1 MLNMSSKNDS
11 DILIST
17 SLAHRVASVL
27 IIICLMG
34 VLLIY
39 LKSFFI
45 PFVLAILLSFL
56 LQPLYAKFKKL
67 GLADVI
73 SVLLAGLIAFLP
85 ILLIVF
91 TFTLTIGPLSE
102 ELPKYKDAII
112 HDSTRFLKSLSHY
125 IQDPSQRKAFE
136 TEINLKLFP
145 TMINEGIGM
154 FQNLLKTTSSVI
166 GYFFL
171 TLLLAIF
178 ILLEAAAFKNKLVEA
193 YGEEH
198 PLLIS
203 MADIGTDVR
212 SYVVAKT
219 LISLFTGLLVWLF
232 LEICGVDF
240 ALFWGLI
247 AFPLNFIPT
256 VGAIIA
262 SFPPMIIALIDP
274 NLSLSM
280 LLVVIFGLGLINGF
294 IGSVIDPRYVGQKVS
309 ISPLVVFA
317 SMLLWGILW
326 GAVGM
331 ILAVPIMV
339 SIKVIFSHIRDLKQI
354 SILLRG

>member
-1 MLNMSSKNDS
+1 MSSKNDS
-11 DILIST
+11 DILLSS
-17 SLAHRVASVL
+17 SLANRVASVL

-56 LQPLYAKFKKL
+56 LQPLYAKFKKF
-67 GLADVI
+67 GFADVI

-85 ILLIVF
+85 IVLIVF
-91 TFTLTIGPLSE
+91 AFTLTIGPLSE

-112 HDSTRFLKSLSHY
+112 RDSHRFLQSVSHY
-125 IQDPSQRKAFE
+125 IQDPNQRKAFE

-212 SYVVAKT
+212 TYVIAKT
-219 LISLFTGLLVWLF
+219 LISLFTGILIWLF
-232 LEICGVDF
+232 LALCGVDF

-256 VGAIIA
+256 VGAIVA
-262 SFPPMIIALIDP
+262 SMPPMVIALIDP
-274 NLSLSM
+274 HLSVSM

-339 SIKVIFSHIRDLKQI
+339 SIKVIFSHIKDLKQI